1 MISMDDRLKEQIDF
15 ILEIDKMKEI
25 LRQNYLADGSAREN
39 DADHSWH
46 LAMMALILSEYS
58 NEKVDV
64 TRVVPMVLTH
74 DLVEIDAGDTYAYDE
89 AGALTKEKREKAAA
103 DRIFG
108 ILPKEQGTWM
118 RGLWDEFEACNTPES
133 KFAHVLDNSLPLF
146 LNHAAGGIS
155 WKEHKVKRS
164 QIYKRN
170 RITGDGSAKI
180 WEYMQE
186 MIQENINKGNIIDD
200 RS

>member
-1 MISMDDRLKEQIDF
+1 MDDRLKEQIDF

-186 MIQENINKGNIIDD
+186 LIQENINKGNIIDD